1 MKCPKYTKERGDL
14 INKIPYL
21 VVLGQK
27 DKDLFIN
34 IMSCNFNNYNSKI
47 TNAILYFT
55 NKSFETRRGLLPEN
69 YISDILAVQTLCAF
83 FIILGSLCFYFSCYN

>member
-1 MKCPKYTKERGDL
+1 MKCPKYTKEKGDL

-34 IMSCNFNNYNSKI
+34 IMSCNYNSKI

-55 NKSFETRRGLLPEN
+55 NKSFETRRGHLILPEN
-69 YISDILAVQTLCAF
+69 YISDILAVHSKSTL
-83 FIILGSLCFYFSCYN
+83 ISIY